1 MNRNKYIVIVVAA
14 VIAATAVSF
23 AQSYSIVPNDTIRIT
38 GLMEDLQTLSI
49 QQVNISTDT
58 IILKWKKISESVPSK
73 WEASI
78 CDNSFCNT
86 SLVDSGTMIPVF
98 PNEYGLLL
106 LHITPLVEFGTAIVR
121 YEVWDNAKP
130 KRKDTLTYILK
141 AVETLG
147 VSEIEKT
154 NSFSI
159 SPNPASNT
167 ITLTLGGEIGCAFSI
182 VDFSGKTIQL
192 GIFEANTASI
202 IAENFPN
209 GVYFVSIFDKKNRQ
223 NTKKIIVQH

>member
-1 MNRNKYIVIVVAA
+1 MNRTKYIAIAVAA
-14 VIAATAVSF
+14 IFAATAVSF
-23 AQSYSIVPNDTIRIT
+23 AQRYSIVPNDTIRIT

-86 SLVDSGTMIPVF
+86 SLVDSGTMTPVF

-106 LHITPLVEFGTAIVR
+106 LHITPHVEFGTSIVR

-130 KRKDTLTYILK
+130 SKRDTLTYILT

-147 VSEIEKT
+147 IVEAENT

-159 SPNPASNT
+159 SPNPANGNFSVNK
-167 ITLTLGGEIGCAFSI
+167 GNQCGSAFSI
-182 VDFSGKTIQL
+182 ADITGKIFLIGVFEENTI
-192 GIFEANTASI
+192 SI
-202 IAENFPN
+202 STENYPN
-209 GVYFVSIFDKKNRQ
+209 GVYIISIFDKKNRQ
-223 NTKKIIVQH
+223 STKKFIVQH